1 MANYYR
7 EKGKDKVYT
16 KEDGKWRH
24 VNYAEAKEKNIW
36 KDVKE
41 VKAGTLKFVTNTG
54 MSAVRKL
61 AAEKLLNK
69 EKGLSKSVPLGSS
82 GTAKKLKKLEWEKKE
97 LEKKYEYKKFE
108 KRKKDNVPPFKE
120 KSKMSAV
127 RKLAA
132 EKLSKKESTTT
143 SSKSPYVKVKT
154 LKDGNVIGYKEDGSW
169 TLIKGRYVKRVTL
182 KDGSV
187 VGYKDDG
194 NWELISKPEKKEE
207 KYINKETKKV

>member
-41 VKAGTLKFVTNTG
+41 VKAGTLSFVTNKD
-54 MSAVRKL
+54 MSV
-61 AAEKLLNK
+61 
-69 EKGLSKSVPLGSS
+69 
-82 GTAKKLKKLEWEKKE
+82 
-97 LEKKYEYKKFE
+97 
-108 KRKKDNVPPFKE
+108 
-120 KSKMSAV
+120 V